1 MLLVWAQLASGPL
14 ASSLSC
20 PSLAEDDQ
28 DEPQEDA
35 VAGAD
40 LPEAALRASPDLEPL
55 AGRLS
60 P

>member
-1 MLLVWAQLASGPL
+1 MRLVWAQL

-28 DEPQEDA
+28 GEPQEDA
-35 VAGAD
+35 GVEAD
-40 LPEAALRASPDLEPL
+40 LPEAALLALSDLEPW

-60 P
+60 Q